1 MTKPK
6 NHGVSTDGTVLTDE
20 VLERVAAEAEAGYDV
35 EEMVKRRGRGRP
47 PIGSAAAEAFPV
59 RLDPELRA
67 SVAQRAERDGVPQ
80 GEIVR
85 RALREYL
92 AS

>member
-6 NHGVSTDGTVLTDE
+6 NHGVSADGITLTDE

-35 EEMVKRRGRGRP
+35 DDLRQRRGRGRP
-47 PIGSAAAEAFPV
+47 PIGTAAADAFPV

-67 SVAQRAERDGVPQ
+67 SVAERAERDHVAQ
-80 GEIVR
+80 GEVIR
-85 RALREYL
+85 RALRQYL
-92 AS
+92 EV